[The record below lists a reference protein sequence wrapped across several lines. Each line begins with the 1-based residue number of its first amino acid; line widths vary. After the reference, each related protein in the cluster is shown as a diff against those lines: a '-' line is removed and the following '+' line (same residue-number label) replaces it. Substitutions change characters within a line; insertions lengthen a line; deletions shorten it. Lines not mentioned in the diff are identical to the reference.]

1 MSGRYPRSRFGRDVR
16 AVSPVIG
23 TVLILV
29 IMIFSIGGIL
39 AWGVPAIQGL
49 QDRAEFQHVLT
60 QFLQMDAQ
68 VRNLRDP
75 QNTRVI
81 TLSLSQ
87 GQIVFNEG
95 ERWVIT
101 ASRDATYDGLYLS
114 GWETGNPTSVTIGGF
129 SLTATNEVTVD
140 VVNGG
145 SISTRNTCSGA
156 GCATMNLGT
165 IAPPAV
171 NENYAELED
180 DVVRITIKAS
190 GNVKAE
196 SGS

>member
-1 MSGRYPRSRFGRDVR
+1 MIGGKPRNRLRRDDHG
-16 AVSPVIG
+16 VSPVIG

-39 AWGVPAIQGL
+39 AWGVPAIEGL

-81 TLSLSQ
+81 TLALSQ
-87 GQIVFNEG
+87 GQLFFNEG

-101 ASRDATYDGLYLS
+101 GSREETYNAFYLS
-114 GWETGNPTSVTIGGF
+114 GWETGNPTSVT
-129 SLTATNEVTVD
+129 L
-140 VVNGG
+140 NG
-145 SISTRNTCSGA
+145 I
-156 GCATMNLGT
+156 
-165 IAPPAV
+165 
-171 NENYAELED
+171 
-180 DVVRITIKAS
+180 
-190 GNVKAE
+190 
-196 SGS
+196 